1 MEYITGITS
10 LTSRLRSIKVKLE
23 ETEIVDV
30 IIFNL
35 HGEYSNI
42 AGSLTASKEELTV
55 PVVTSYVSHIP
66 TVIHFSEGQNFQKF

>member
-10 LTSRLRSIKVKLE
+10 LASHIQSIKVKLDQ
-23 ETEIVDV
+23 TEIVDV

-42 AGSLTASKEELTV
+42 TGSLTVSKDELTV
-55 PVVTSYVSHIP
+55 ADVTGALVDEEVH
-66 TVIHFSEGQNFQKF
+66 